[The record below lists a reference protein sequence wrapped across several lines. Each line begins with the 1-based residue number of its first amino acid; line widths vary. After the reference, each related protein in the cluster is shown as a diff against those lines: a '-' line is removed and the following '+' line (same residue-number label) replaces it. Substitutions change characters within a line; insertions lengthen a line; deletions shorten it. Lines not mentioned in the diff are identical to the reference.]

1 MKKSNKKTYELTRG
15 LYTVYCQLNEI
26 EYQYIVA
33 HIEKR
38 VDNDMIIITNTNEK
52 VKSSEI
58 FRIEEVVNRT
68 FRLTSDMQSEVII
81 QAMCSVNTMK
91 NIIQQKNAILDTENY
106 SVDDI
111 DIIENLLSENRI
123 KYNILYDIVELD
135 IY

>member
-1 MKKSNKKTYELTRG
+1 MEKSTKKTYEITRG
-15 LYTVYCQLNEI
+15 LTTLYCELNKL
-26 EYQYIVA
+26 EYEYVVA

-58 FRIEEVVNRT
+58 FRIEEVKNRT
-68 FRLTSDMQSEVII
+68 FRLNSDMHSEILI
-81 QAMCSVNTMK
+81 QAMCSIDTMK
-91 NIIQQKNAILDTENY
+91 NIIQQKNAILEAENY
-106 SVDDI
+106 CLEDI
-111 DIIENLLSENRI
+111 DVIESLLSENRI